1 MQLPDELARFQPPAE
16 VQDLGPPDQVFCD
29 SARMVAI
36 YRYGTLITG
45 LVLLFLGFPLVL
57 GKSPGAI
64 VGGCVV
70 AVLAALIIR
79 WGWRRSR
86 PWCYLI
92 YPDGMAYFTGKS
104 WEMLGWEDVVEFHS
118 VGQSHGPY
126 LMMLDGSQVHLHRA
140 AWFHAELHER
150 IAFCLMEARSQ
161 PGGDPETEGA
171 VRATVH
177 VLETRAQLEDGSH
190 QAEDVLRSALKA
202 APTSGRMRIIR
213 KTKKKREELPLETMM
228 IGGLILIGSAYFY
241 YYLNHLEKTVHDP
254 SSNWLIMLANM
265 LGGKVMV
272 AALIALVALAVM
284 ASAFKIA
291 KFTGENDQGEKPRR
305 TGGW

>member
-16 VQDLGPPDQVFCD
+16 VQDLGPPDQAFCD
-29 SARMVAI
+29 SARVAAI
-36 YRYGTLITG
+36 YLYGTLITG

-57 GKSPGAI
+57 GKSVVAI

-118 VGQSHGPY
+118 TGQGHGPY
-126 LMMLDGSQVHLHRA
+126 LMMVDGSQVHLDRA
-140 AWFHAELHER
+140 VWFHEELHER
-150 IAFCLMEARSQ
+150 IGFCLLEARSQ
-161 PGGDPETEGA
+161 PEDDPEAEAAGQS
-171 VRATVH
+171 TVH
-177 VLETRAQLEDGSH
+177 VLETQAHLEGGSH
-190 QAEDVLRSALKA
+190 QADDVLRSALKA

-213 KTKKKREELPLETMM
+213 KTKKKKQEELPLETMM

-254 SSNWLIMLANM
+254 GANWLIMLANM
-265 LGGKVMV
+265 LGGKAIA

-291 KFTGENDQGEKPRR
+291 KLTTENDQGEKPRR
-305 TGGW
+305 KW